1 MDIQEDTLAPIV
13 IDLGTARKG
22 QLDESWLRMFGGWI
36 KILLKSMFGDVD
48 IPVKVRGTPSEI
60 RSFAGA
66 LNGEKNYMQ
75 ALQQYGLN
83 DKKTYA
89 NKYTLNKSIEKFEKT
104 TGLKWPFK

>member
-1 MDIQEDTLAPIV
+1 MDIQEDTLVPIV
-13 IDLGTARKG
+13 VDLGVAKK
-22 QLDESWLRMFGGWI
+22 QELDESFLRMFGGWI
-36 KILLKSMFGDVD
+36 KILLRSMFGEEA

-66 LNGEKNYMQ
+66 LNSEKSYIE
-75 ALQQYGLN
+75 ALNKYGLN

-89 NKYTLNKSIEKFEKT
+89 NKYKLNRSVEKFEKT